1 MSRISAIDELYA
13 SKKESA
19 LEFDYNSLWAPPILA
34 ILTHQDIQQL
44 YQIATSLRYNA
55 NIEKKY
61 EMIDA
66 IMKARG
72 FKRDHCGTNRV
83 AYRHLDIPTFIA
95 KVAVDKVGMRDSPA
109 EYKNQEYFK
118 PFCTKIFEVDPTG
131 VIAFV
136 ERVNPITSLEEFL
149 SVSDDVYN
157 MMVTKIIG
165 KYVIDDLGTEKFMNY
180 GLRYNAN
187 GTTFGPVVLDFPYAY
202 ELDGGKLFCNRVI
215 ATPTGII
222 RCGGEIDY
230 DDGFNHLVC
239 TKCKHRYKAMDLKK
253 NNSNMIIMYGNE
265 DGGYFKVRTRI
276 VRNDGTVLLDSGI
289 SSKTHIT
296 KEEYDNLPV
305 INHISDGEVHKVKK
319 SKKVHYEKTSTFKEE
334 YYASLEVEAYNKR
347 QEELIDNDTTT
358 KVTSAK
364 SSTKKIEEDNYP
376 LLYANPNSA
385 CAIETMNT
393 DTTTMTRPV
402 KSLKNTKEDDKPVI
416 PIGLSRDSMY
426 NYEANSSG
434 RDIACSELDS
444 NILSDAERGLSDSE
458 IRMFNAMKVL
468 FKDKNFV
475 AQLCSAYGH
484 EDLSKELLS
493 GSEEDNFDRSEYTKY
508 ESSDEEES
516 LDDDDE
522 PLDEDDES
530 SDEDDDEPLDED
542 DESSD
547 EDDDDEPLDEDDE
560 SSDEDGEL
568 QEQDPVN
575 QAEDTS
581 LQPISV
587 NTLPPYTEDDTAFNE
602 YKAKKRE
609 DRFKRFQDQV
619 TNIVTNNNAVN
630 TRNDTS
636 MKKY

>member
-1 MSRISAIDELYA
+1 MSRISAIEELYA

-61 EMIDA
+61 EMIDT

-157 MMVTKIIG
+157 MMITKIIG

-202 ELDGGKLFCNRVI
+202 ELDGGKLFCNRAI
-215 ATPTGII
+215 TTPAGIM

-376 LLYANPNSA
+376 LLYTNPNSA
-385 CAIETMNT
+385 RAIETVNT

-402 KSLKNTKEDDKPVI
+402 KSLKNTKEDDKPVM
-416 PIGLSRDSMY
+416 PVGLSRDSVY
-426 NYEANSSG
+426 NYEANSSRRG
-434 RDIACSELDS
+434 IACSELDS
-444 NILSDAERGLSDSE
+444 NIPSDAERGLSDSE

-484 EDLSKELLS
+484 EDLAKELLS
-493 GSEEDNFDRSEYTKY
+493 GSEEDNFDRSEYAKY
-508 ESSDEEES
+508 ESSDEEESLDDDEPLDEDDESSDEEES

-530 SDEDDDEPLDED
+530 SDEDDEP
-542 DESSD
+542 
-547 EDDDDEPLDEDDE
+547 
-560 SSDEDGEL
+560 

-581 LQPISV
+581 PQPVSV

>member
-1 MSRISAIDELYA
+1 MSRISAIEELYA

-364 SSTKKIEEDNYP
+364 KIEEGKYP

-402 KSLKNTKEDDKPVI
+402 KSLKNTKEDDKPVM

-434 RDIACSELDS
+434 HDIACSELDS
-444 NILSDAERGLSDSE
+444 NILSDAEKGLSDSE

-475 AQLCSAYGH
+475 AQLCSAYDH
-484 EDLSKELLS
+484 EDLAKELLS

-522 PLDEDDES
+522 PLDED
-530 SDEDDDEPLDED
+530 EDDDYEPLDD
-542 DESSD
+542 
-547 EDDDDEPLDEDDE
+547 L
-560 SSDEDGEL
+560 
-568 QEQDPVN
+568 VN
-575 QAEDTS
+575 QTEDTG
-581 LQPISV
+581 LQPASV